1 MRYWFVAVEISIYLI
16 DTFVKHY
23 FIVVE
28 IFFLDFISKVFYN
41 ESITKEEVYTMSTIA
56 ERIKQVRKDAGLTQQ
71 KFAERIGAKQNTVA
85 QYEIGRNAPIDPVIT
100 AICKEFDIQEDWLRY
115 GLEPMRAAKSRE
127 EEIAELVGS
136 ALTGSSDFK
145 KAVIKMICSR
155 TDEELKALETALQAV
170 YDGIKKDQG

>member
-1 MRYWFVAVEISIYLI
+1 MKTINERIVYLI
-16 DTFVKHY
+16 DTECSGNKSAFARQIGITPAYAAQIYKMERVPS
-23 FIVVE
+23 
-28 IFFLDFISKVFYN
+28 DRTISD
-41 ESITKEEVYTMSTIA
+41 IC
-56 ERIKQVRKDAGLTQQ
+56 RI
-71 KFAERIGAKQNTVA
+71 
-85 QYEIGRNAPIDPVIT
+85 
-100 AICKEFDIQEDWLRY
+100 FDIQEDWLRH

-155 TDEELKALETALQAV
+155 NDEELKVLEDALQAV